1 MRQVIFVSLLL
12 KMLRELLIVLYAYI
26 SGSLLFSKWLP
37 LLIKGIDVTEISDDH
52 NPGTAN
58 AMKYAGVWIGILCLI
73 GDIFK
78 GVVPIYLAI
87 KWGYTK
93 SKLFFLMIVAPIL
106 GHAYSIF
113 NHFKGGKAIA
123 VSFGVLIGL
132 ASFNYY
138 PLLVLII
145 LYITSS
151 LLRINPHTKR
161 TRITYICFALISFIL
176 YKKELLPLTI
186 LLGLTLISLVII
198 HKNSISIQREE
209 LKQAN

>member
-1 MRQVIFVSLLL
+1 MEMIKDILVI
-12 KMLRELLIVLYAYI
+12 LYGYI
-26 SGSLLFSKWLP
+26 LGSLLFSKWLP
-37 LLIKGIDVTEISDDH
+37 LIIKGVDVTDVSDDH

-58 AMKYAGVWIGILCLI
+58 AMKYAGVWVGILCLF

-78 GVVPIYLAI
+78 GVVPVYLAI
-87 KWGYTK
+87 KWGYVK
-93 SKLFFLMIVAPIL
+93 SKLFFLMIVAPVL

-132 ASFNYY
+132 ASYNYY

-151 LLRINPHTKR
+151 LLRINPHTRR
-161 TRITYICFALISFIL
+161 TRITYICFILVCFLL
-176 YKKELLPLTI
+176 YKKELLSITI
-186 LLGLTLISLVII
+186 LLGTVLMCFVII

-209 LKQAN
+209 LKQSN

>member
-1 MRQVIFVSLLL
+1 MEMIKDILVI
-12 KMLRELLIVLYAYI
+12 LYGYV

-37 LLIKGIDVTEISDDH
+37 LLIKGVDVTEISDDH

-58 AMKYAGVWIGILCLI
+58 AMRYAGVWVGILCLL

-78 GVVPIYLAI
+78 GAIPVYLAV
-87 KWGYTK
+87 KWGYAK
-93 SKLFFLMIVAPIL
+93 SKLFFLMIVAPVL

-113 NHFKGGKAIA
+113 NHLKGGKAIA

-132 ASFNYY
+132 ASYNYY

-151 LLRINPHTKR
+151 LLRINPHTRR
-161 TRITYICFALISFIL
+161 TRITYICFIFVCLPL
-176 YKKELLPLTI
+176 YKKELLSITI
-186 LLGLTLISLVII
+186 LLGVVLMCFVII

-209 LKQAN
+209 LKQSN

>member
-1 MRQVIFVSLLL
+1 MEMIKDILVI
-12 KMLRELLIVLYAYI
+12 LYGYV

-37 LLIKGIDVTEISDDH
+37 LLIKGVDVTKLSDDH

-58 AMKYAGVWIGILCLI
+58 AMKYASVYVGTLCLL

-78 GVVPIYLAI
+78 GVVPVYLAI
-87 KWGYTK
+87 KWGYVK
-93 SKLFFLMIVAPIL
+93 SKLFFLMIVSPVL

-132 ASFNYY
+132 APFNYY

-145 LYITSS
+145 LYITNS
-151 LLRINPHTKR
+151 LFRINPHTRR
-161 TRITYICFALISFIL
+161 TRITYICFVLISFGL

-186 LLGLTLISLVII
+186 LIGIILMCFVII

-209 LKQAN
+209 ELKQAN

>member
-1 MRQVIFVSLLL
+1 MIKDILV
-12 KMLRELLIVLYAYI
+12 VLYGYV

-37 LLIKGIDVTEISDDH
+37 LLIKGVDVTELSDDH

-58 AMKYAGVWIGILCLI
+58 AMKYAGVWVGILCLL

-78 GVVPIYLAI
+78 GVVPVYLAI
-87 KWGYTK
+87 KWGYIK
-93 SKLFFLMIVAPIL
+93 SKLFFLMIVSPVL

-145 LYITSS
+145 LYITNSVF
-151 LLRINPHTKR
+151 RINPHTRR
-161 TRITYICFALISFIL
+161 TRITYICFVLISFGL

-186 LLGLTLISLVII
+186 LIGIILMCFVII

-209 LKQAN
+209 ELKQAN